1 MNCKREERVVKIVS
15 RNRDEVSEVGFQRL
29 ESEMRTKL
37 ERQRRMDLVVAL
49 VTRRVRIRMQSCWLA
64 GCHVYLHV
72 VCG

>member
-1 MNCKREERVVKIVS
+1 VVKIVS
-15 RNRDEVSEVGFQRL
+15 RNRDEVGEVRFQRL

-37 ERQRRMDLVVAL
+37 ERRRRMDLITAL
-49 VTRRVRIRMQSCWLA
+49 VTRRVRVLMQSCWLA